1 MTYGATMFKALKSM
15 GIPTDWEEWT
25 VIAVERDDW
34 KQVGRIGYKAWK
46 KQKDEYTLKCIFKA
60 WRASIPQPQQPARQ
74 RQQQQPRQPTRRSG
88 RIASRTGAAAQ
99 PAAYEKSH
107 RRQVPREVSRAHRD
121 STSFIISVSREE
133 QPEPKKAAMDSMGCA
148 GLTGQHHLMLRD
160 RPQAIK
166 SQAQV
171 SGSAESWEQPDD
183 FCRGSSVSL
192 TRPRSDRRQ
201 EPCA

>member
-1 MTYGATMFKALKSM
+1 MESVNTSTSTTGTPAPTTTTTTTNTPFWENSIKVRCSSATSSARI
-15 GIPTDWEEWT
+15 IPSTT
-25 VIAVERDDW
+25 
-34 KQVGRIGYKAWK
+34 
-46 KQKDEYTLKCIFKA
+46 
-60 WRASIPQPQQPARQ
+60 SS
-74 RQQQQPRQPTRRSG
+74 TRG
-88 RIASRTGAAAQ
+88 VTG
-99 PAAYEKSH
+99 
-107 RRQVPREVSRAHRD
+107 HRD
-121 STSFIISVSREE
+121 STSFITSVSREE

-148 GLTGQHHLMLRD
+148 GLTGQHHLMSRD